1 MSYRSSGG
9 RRRKSGAA
17 LLVSRL
23 LQIVVILLV
32 LAAAVLLIQG
42 ARKAFGMATSTLQ
55 PQGGQSDVSA
65 VQPSSGSST
74 VPSASQSVVP
84 TLPEPPEEP
93 SVPAVGEPLGVV
105 VVDPGHGGRDPGCGE
120 VGSLEKDLVL
130 SISLMV
136 QEMLQEQNV
145 TVVMTRDTDVG
156 VSLDDRTKLAN
167 QSEADLFVSIHCNAF
182 DGKASGMEVY
192 YYKDETAKQMAEDI
206 TMAAKELGIKT
217 REVRTQKFQVI
228 SATRMPAVLVETG
241 FLTDEAECALLMTP
255 EHQEKLAT
263 AIVSALMTALDA
275 ESAPLA

>member
-93 SVPAVGEPLGVV
+93 SVPAVVEPLGVV

-120 VGSLEKDLVL
+120 VGSLEKDIVL
-130 SISLMV
+130 PIAMKLKQLLESKQEIMLKV
-136 QEMLQEQNV
+136 QITLYMMQI
-145 TVVMTRDTDVG
+145 
-156 VSLDDRTKLAN
+156 TK
-167 QSEADLFVSIHCNAF
+167 
-182 DGKASGMEVY
+182 
-192 YYKDETAKQMAEDI
+192 
-206 TMAAKELGIKT
+206 
-217 REVRTQKFQVI
+217 
-228 SATRMPAVLVETG
+228 
-241 FLTDEAECALLMTP
+241 
-255 EHQEKLAT
+255 
-263 AIVSALMTALDA
+263 
-275 ESAPLA
+275 